1 MTPSGRRDLTPSS
14 SLDHVIEDNS
24 TDTFHMRLGMT
35 VAVLAHVVL
44 FVANWPSIAGSAP
57 KAPEKQ
63 LPIVVLR
70 HFEYKVPP
78 TPLPEM
84 RVQQHQRRIQIPDPD
99 PDDAEV
105 FRDDDAFEPIFD
117 PANVVSFEGLE
128 VPAPPPDV
136 VEPTLIRVGGDFKAP
151 RRIVMVEP
159 IYPEIAIRARK
170 EGVVILS
177 LIIGVTG
184 RVESVEVLRGLPL
197 GLTEAA
203 VTAARQWVFEP
214 STYNGKPTAVLYNL
228 TVHFNLS

>member
-1 MTPSGRRDLTPSS
+1 MTSSSQRDFTSNS
-14 SLDHVIEDNS
+14 SLDHVIQDNS

-44 FVANWPSIAGSAP
+44 FVANWPSIARSAP

-78 TPLPEM
+78 TPPPE
-84 RVQQHQRRIQIPDPD
+84 VPVRRPPREIPVPDPD
-99 PDDAEV
+99 PFDPEPLRADATFV
-105 FRDDDAFEPIFD
+105 PIFD
-117 PANVVSFEGLE
+117 PSVVVPMAGLE
-128 VPAPPPDV
+128 IPEPPPDV
-136 VEPTLIRVGGDFKAP
+136 VEPTLIRVGGNFKAP

-159 IYPEIAIRARK
+159 VYSEIARRAHIK
-170 EGVVILS
+170 GAVILS

-184 RVESVEVLRGLPL
+184 RVESVEVLRGLPM

-214 STYNGKPTAVLYNL
+214 STYNGRPTAVQYNL
-228 TVHFNLS
+228 TVHFNLR

>member
-1 MTPSGRRDLTPSS
+1 MTPSSQRDSTPSS
-14 SLDHVIEDNS
+14 SLDHVIQDAS

-44 FVANWPSIAGSAP
+44 FVANWPSFARSAP

-63 LPIVVLR
+63 PPIVVLR

-78 TPLPEM
+78 TPPPEM
-84 RVQQHQRRIQIPDPD
+84 RVRQHQRRIQIPDPD
-99 PDDAEV
+99 PRDAEV
-105 FRDDDAFEPIFD
+105 FRDDEAFELIFD
-117 PANVVSFEGLE
+117 SGDFVSFEGLE
-128 VPAPPPDV
+128 VPAPPPEV

-159 IYPEIAIRARK
+159 VYPEIAIRARK
-170 EGVVILS
+170 EGAVVLS

-214 STYNGKPTAVLYNL
+214 STYNGRPTAVQYNL
-228 TVHFNLS
+228 TVHFTLS